1 MPSCLMKKSHR
12 AENWFSK
19 FWRALK
25 INGRQTSLFKLLLSE
40 HPPNV
45 LSIAMLK
52 GRTGIPV
59 INAQ

>member
-1 MPSCLMKKSHR
+1 MPSCLMEKSHR
-12 AENWFSK
+12 AENLFSK
-19 FWRALK
+19 FCRPLK

-45 LSIAMLK
+45 LPIPMLK
-52 GRTGIPV
+52 GKTGVPV